1 MWLRWYVEQVTRV
14 HFDDSAICEGSGGRA
29 GDHEPDVLHLAA
41 ILSQFAADVLG
52 PAPAGLIGGAADT
65 HTADA
70 HQLESTL
77 GHFPDLIRMLEA
89 LQDHLRRRFAHWAP
103 HLVSRWLLN
112 ECQQI
117 RYACS
122 LLPGHFLSKAPTLM
136 HPSLDSACAAA
147 VSALEHEP
155 FYRSI
160 TSEFEGDDAR
170 RRAALAAYFD
180 DSVRQGTR
188 IGRVVHLEAADIG
201 VAVWVLP
208 QSDEVQE
215 RERLR
220 KRVYLVGVLGEA
232 GYENY
237 ARIVDFM
244 SERARTIV
252 GKDAWY
258 LSIVAVA
265 PQAQGRGLGARL
277 LEPTLAEADAAS
289 AVCYLETFGT
299 RSLHFYERLGFV
311 TLAKFDEP
319 TTRARYAVMV
329 RVP

>member
-1 MWLRWYVEQVTRV
+1 
-14 HFDDSAICEGSGGRA
+14 
-29 GDHEPDVLHLAA
+29 
-41 ILSQFAADVLG
+41 
-52 PAPAGLIGGAADT
+52 
-65 HTADA
+65 
-70 HQLESTL
+70 
-77 GHFPDLIRMLEA
+77 
-89 LQDHLRRRFAHWAP
+89 
-103 HLVSRWLLN
+103 
-112 ECQQI
+112 
-117 RYACS
+117 
-122 LLPGHFLSKAPTLM
+122 M
-136 HPSLDSACAAA
+136 HPSLDPACAAA

-160 TSEFEGDDAR
+160 TAEFGDDDAR
-170 RRAALAAYFD
+170 RGAALAAYFD
-180 DSVRQGTR
+180 DSIRQGTR
-188 IGRVVHLEAADIG
+188 IGRVVHLKAADIG

-220 KRVYLVGVLGEA
+220 KRVYLLGVLGEA
-232 GYENY
+232 GYEHY

-252 GKDAWY
+252 GNDSWY

-311 TLAKFDEP
+311 TRAKFDEP
-319 TTRARYAVMV
+319 TTRAQYAIMV